1 MHGSSRK
8 TIKGILWL
16 IKKEIVFIG
25 VAAGMGEL
33 LVGTGET
40 NGQEWYVQMMTAA
53 KSTGPAKT
61 VMVLWESAGRTK
73 K

>member
-1 MHGSSRK
+1 MQGSSRK

-40 NGQEWYVQMMTAA
+40 NGQEWYVQMMSAA
-53 KSTGPAKT
+53 KSTEPVKT
-61 VMVLWESAGRTK
+61 AMVLWESVKHTK